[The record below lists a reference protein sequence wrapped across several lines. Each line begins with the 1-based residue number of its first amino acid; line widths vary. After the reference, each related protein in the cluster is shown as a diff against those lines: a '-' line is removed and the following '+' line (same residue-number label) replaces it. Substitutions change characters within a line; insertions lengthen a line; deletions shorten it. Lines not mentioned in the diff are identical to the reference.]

1 MKKEIMK
8 GAWSIARNAA
18 KEFGGKAI
26 EYIGGALKLAWKSFK
41 KEENSKNF
49 AIVSLKSQSNNNKNR
64 KSWVQ
69 RLFSEDSIKVE
80 REMVQDLS
88 DYGAEYK
95 EYKLEDGY
103 YNVCDLGNEQII
115 RVKNGEIQEIE
126 YAEVKKKLAH
136 NLGIYIEISEGSRN
150 HKSYIAEI
158 VGEHERWGMDRKFV
172 SGNNESKGVKYAHL
186 EDGKVYEIQEDGE
199 RKYVHV
205 ENEKVK
211 EIAKEEVLKIVAE
224 EKAVKEKRNMEEVIG
239 LLKELKEIIFQL
251 DGRDFPLEDG
261 IKYSKERIA
270 KTSFEEEIR
279 NLKEGVADGRKRLK
293 LKNEE

>member
-18 KEFGGKAI
+18 KKFGGKAI
-26 EYIGGALKLAWKSFK
+26 EYIGGALKMAWKSFK
-41 KEENSKNF
+41 KEENSKDF
-49 AIVSLKSQSNNNKNR
+49 AIVSLKSQSNNNKNK

-69 RLFSEDSIKVE
+69 RLFSEDGVKVE
-80 REMVQDLS
+80 REMVQELS

-115 RVKNGEIQEIE
+115 HVKNGEIQEIE
-126 YAEVKKKLAH
+126 YVEAEKNLAR

-172 SGNNESKGVKYAHL
+172 SKDSDRYRIKYAFL
-186 EDGKVYEIQEDGE
+186 KEGKVYEIQDAGE
-199 RKYVHV
+199 RRYVVIEGGQSV
-205 ENEKVK
+205 EIEKEDVLKVVQKKKEEEEQEKIEKV
-211 EIAKEEVLKIVAE
+211 LPY
-224 EKAVKEKRNMEEVIG
+224 
-239 LLKELKEIIFQL
+239 LKELQKLIFEVQGKEI
-251 DGRDFPLEDG
+251 PLEEG
-261 IKYSKERIA
+261 IKVSLSRMQNHSVEKEIELIQSVIE
-270 KTSFEEEIR
+270 KGKKQ
-279 NLKEGVADGRKRLK
+279 LK
-293 LKNEE
+293 